1 MNAITKGWVNVHI
14 NVFTKEVCVSTK
26 PYKTKK
32 EAETGIYIGYGIE
45 KVGCFE
51 IEYTDVP
58 TPPDTIKIV
67 KKNLQN

>member
-1 MNAITKGWVNVHI
+1 METEKGWVNIHI
-14 NVFTKEVCVSTK
+14 DVFTKKLTISNH

-51 IEYTDVP
+51 IEYSKIEATTDANI
-58 TPPDTIKIV
+58 T
-67 KKNLQN
+67 N